1 MLERCIVDKWWKT
14 GIISVK
20 LRFIF
25 KILIQVNCV
34 SDSSSVI
41 LMKRIWVLY
50 SEPIISSV
58 SVAIRKQKTIS
69 WRSVG
74 MFPEVLLGTVW
85 HFQMQ

>member
-1 MLERCIVDKWWKT
+1 MVKAGMIN
-14 GIISVK
+14 VK

-25 KILIQVNCV
+25 KIHIQIKCW
-34 SDSSSVI
+34 SDSNSVI
-41 LMKRIWVLY
+41 LMQRIWVLY

-58 SVAIRKQKTIS
+58 SVAIPKQKPIS

-85 HFQMQ
+85 QFQMQ